1 MALRPLFLLPLA
13 VVLGGC
19 SLFGDRAQSPVI
31 SPVIP
36 PASSTANSPAAAS
49 ATPPADSDEA
59 PARAAVLALD
69 PQPPVQ
75 FRCGAQTV
83 TLRHFGE
90 LSTLEAAGRTYTL
103 HPVRTAS
110 GAKLVSVDDERTSIW
125 VKGDAAMLE
134 LAGVAQPECRLVG
147 EKPLFRAVGNE
158 PGWRLDVRA
167 DGLSLLVD
175 NGDTHVFAPSPLV
188 VAGDGMRSYE
198 AVSAGGPLTAVVF
211 ARHCVDSMSG
221 MPHPNTVEV
230 RWQDRVL
237 KGCGGDPAELL
248 QGGAWEVVE
257 IDGKAV
263 ADPAR
268 VTVDFAPEGRL
279 AGMAAC
285 NRYFGSYALS
295 GEGLRLSPLGATKMA
310 CEPGAMEEERRFIE
324 AAGRID
330 GFAIA
335 ADASLQLLAGGRV
348 VMRARRP

>member
-1 MALRPLFLLPLA
+1 MVLRPLFLLPLA

-19 SLFGDRAQSPVI
+19 SLFGDRAES
-31 SPVIP
+31 S
-36 PASSTANSPAAAS
+36 AASTASPTAKSSPATS
-49 ATPPADSDEA
+49 PTPPADSDEA
-59 PARAAVLALD
+59 PARTAVLALD
-69 PQPPVQ
+69 PQPPMQ
-75 FRCGAQTV
+75 FRCGEQTV

-90 LSTLEAAGRTYTL
+90 LSTLQAAGRTYTL

-188 VAGDGMRSYE
+188 VDGDGMRSYE

-221 MPHPNTVEV
+221 MPHPKTVEV

-237 KGCGGDPAELL
+237 KGCGGDPTELL

-279 AGMAAC
+279 AGMTAC

-310 CEPGAMEEERRFIE
+310 CEPGAMEEEQRFIE
-324 AAGRID
+324 AAGRVD
-330 GFAIA
+330 GLAIA

-348 VMRARRP
+348 TMRARRP

>member
-1 MALRPLFLLPLA
+1 MVLRSLFVLPLA

-19 SLFGDRAQSPVI
+19 SLFGNLMGDRTGSTVTSPATSSAQSQAA
-31 SPVIP
+31 
-36 PASSTANSPAAAS
+36 ASSTRPAE
-49 ATPPADSDEA
+49 ADEVS
-59 PARAAVLALD
+59 RSAAVLALD

-75 FRCGAQTV
+75 FRCGEQTV

-90 LSTLEAAGRTYTL
+90 LSTLQASGRTYTL

-167 DGLSLLVD
+167 DGLSLLLD
-175 NGDTHVFAPSPLV
+175 DGDTHVFAPSPLV
-188 VAGDGMRSYE
+188 VEGAGMRSYE
-198 AVSAGGPLTAVVF
+198 AVSAGGPLTTVVF
-211 ARHCVDSMSG
+211 GRYCADSMSG
-221 MPHPNTVEV
+221 MPHPKTVEV

-257 IDGKAV
+257 IEGKAV
-263 ADPAR
+263 SDPAR
-268 VTVDFAPEGRL
+268 TTIDFAPEGRL
-279 AGMAAC
+279 AGIAAC

-310 CEPGAMEEERRFIE
+310 CEPGAMDEERRFIE
-324 AAGRID
+324 AAGRVD
-330 GFAIA
+330 AFAIA
-335 ADASLQLLAGGRV
+335 TDGSLRLLAGGRV
-348 VMRARRP
+348 LMRGRRP

>member
-1 MALRPLFLLPLA
+1 MVLRSLFVLPLA

-19 SLFGDRAQSPVI
+19 SLFSDRTGSTVTSPATSSAQSQ
-31 SPVIP
+31 
-36 PASSTANSPAAAS
+36 AAAS
-49 ATPPADSDEA
+49 ATRPAEA
-59 PARAAVLALD
+59 EEAGRSAAVLALD

-75 FRCGAQTV
+75 FRCGEQAV

-90 LSTLEAAGRTYTL
+90 LSTLQAAGRTYTL

-134 LAGVAQPECRLVG
+134 LAGVAQPECLLVG

-211 ARHCVDSMSG
+211 ARHCVDSLSG
-221 MPHPNTVEV
+221 ILIMGSNFLPCSDSWRINAEE
-230 RWQDRVL
+230 L
-237 KGCGGDPAELL
+237 KRDP
-248 QGGAWEVVE
+248 
-257 IDGKAV
+257 
-263 ADPAR
+263 R
-268 VTVDFAPEGRL
+268 VT
-279 AGMAAC
+279 
-285 NRYFGSYALS
+285 
-295 GEGLRLSPLGATKMA
+295 
-310 CEPGAMEEERRFIE
+310 
-324 AAGRID
+324 
-330 GFAIA
+330 
-335 ADASLQLLAGGRV
+335 
-348 VMRARRP
+348 

>member
-1 MALRPLFLLPLA
+1 M
-13 VVLGGC
+13 
-19 SLFGDRAQSPVI
+19 
-31 SPVIP
+31 
-36 PASSTANSPAAAS
+36 
-49 ATPPADSDEA
+49 
-59 PARAAVLALD
+59 LALD

-90 LSTLEAAGRTYTL
+90 LSTLQAAGRTYTL

-248 QGGAWEVVE
+248 QVGAWEVVE

-324 AAGRID
+324 AVGRID

>member
-19 SLFGDRAQSPVI
+19 SLFGDRAQSSV
-31 SPVIP
+31 
-36 PASSTANSPAAAS
+36 TSPAASPAISTAKPSPAAS
-49 ATPPADSDEA
+49 PTPPADADEA
-59 PARAAVLALD
+59 PARAAVLPLD

-188 VAGDGMRSYE
+188 VDGDGMRSYE

-211 ARHCVDSMSG
+211 DRYCEDSMSG
-221 MPHPNTVEV
+221 MPHPKTVEV

-237 KGCGGDPAELL
+237 KGCGGDPAALL
-248 QGGAWEVVE
+248 QGGPWEVVE
-257 IDGKAV
+257 IDGRAV

-310 CEPGAMEEERRFIE
+310 CDPGARDEERRFME
-324 AAGRID
+324 AAGRIT
-330 GFAIA
+330 GFALA
-335 ADASLQLLAGGRV
+335 ADGSLILRAGDQAL
-348 VMRARRP
+348 MRARRP

>member
-19 SLFGDRAQSPVI
+19 SLLGDRAQSPVT
-31 SPVIP
+31 SPVTS
-36 PASSTANSPAAAS
+36 PAISTAKLPGGAS
-49 ATPPADSDEA
+49 ATPPADTDEA
-59 PARAAVLALD
+59 PARAAVPALD
-69 PQPPVQ
+69 PQPPLR
-75 FRCGAQTV
+75 FRCGEQTV

-110 GAKLVSVDDERTSIW
+110 GARMVSVDDERTSIW

-134 LAGVAQPECRLVG
+134 LDGTPQPECRLVA

-167 DGLSLLVD
+167 DGLSLLLD

-188 VAGDGMRSYE
+188 VDGDGMRSYE

-211 ARHCVDSMSG
+211 AHHCVDSMSG
-221 MPHPNTVEV
+221 MPHPRTVEV

-237 KGCGGDPAELL
+237 RGCGGDPAALL
-248 QGGAWEVVE
+248 QGGPWEVVE

-279 AGMAAC
+279 AGIAAC

-335 ADASLQLLAGGRV
+335 ADASLQLRAGGRV
-348 VMRARRP
+348 VMRGRRP

>member
-19 SLFGDRAQSPVI
+19 SLFGDRAQSPVT
-31 SPVIP
+31 SP
-36 PASSTANSPAAAS
+36 AMSTAKPSSVASP
-49 ATPPADSDEA
+49 TPPAGSDEA

-69 PQPPVQ
+69 PQPPMQ
-75 FRCGAQTV
+75 FRCGEQTV

-110 GAKLVSVDDERTSIW
+110 GARMVSVDDDRTSIR

-134 LAGVAQPECRLVG
+134 LAGVVQPECRLVG

-167 DGLSLLVD
+167 DGLSLLLD

-188 VAGDGMRSYE
+188 VNGNGMRSYE

-211 ARHCVDSMSG
+211 AHHCVDSMSG
-221 MPHPNTVEV
+221 MPHPRTVEV

-248 QGGAWEVVE
+248 QGGPWEVVE

-263 ADPAR
+263 ADPTR

-279 AGMAAC
+279 AGSTAC

-324 AAGRID
+324 AAGRIT
-330 GFAIA
+330 GFALA
-335 ADASLQLLAGGRV
+335 ADGKLVLRAGDRAL
-348 VMRARRP
+348 MRARRR